1 MVQYYTAI
9 RLLELALDERKTVV
23 IHFQAVVKH
32 HGFSEDTV
40 FKLIVSIYLI
50 QSPSY
55 PFIEQTNKGVTV
67 DDTMSIS
74 LPF

>member
-9 RLLELALDERKTVV
+9 RLLELELDERKTLVIVV

-40 FKLIVSIYLI
+40 FKLIVR
-50 QSPSY
+50 
-55 PFIEQTNKGVTV
+55 EG
-67 DDTMSIS
+67 
-74 LPF
+74 